1 MTRAAPLIVVADDDP
16 DIVML
21 VSAVLSKSG
30 FEVASATNGTDA
42 LELVRTRGPDL
53 AVLDISMPHLDG
65 IEVLKFVRSNP
76 ETAELPVILLSA
88 RAQEADV
95 KNGYAVGASKYMR
108 KPFSPSEL
116 VAVVRELLPDQ
127 DGGFKGAD

>member
-1 MTRAAPLIVVADDDP
+1 VTRAAPLIVVADDDP

-21 VSAVLSKSG
+21 VSAVLAKSG
-30 FEVASATNGTDA
+30 FEVARATNGTDA

-53 AVLDISMPHLDG
+53 AVLDISMPNLDG

>member
-21 VSAVLSKSG
+21 VSAVLSKNG
-30 FEVASATNGTDA
+30 FEVARATNGTDA

-53 AVLDISMPHLDG
+53 AVLDISMPNLDG
-65 IEVLKFVRSNP
+65 IEVLRFVRSDP

>member
-1 MTRAAPLIVVADDDP
+1 VTRAAPLIVVADDDP

-21 VSAVLSKSG
+21 VSAVLAKSG
-30 FEVASATNGTDA
+30 FEVARATNGADA

-53 AVLDISMPHLDG
+53 AVLDISMPNLDG
-65 IEVLKFVRSNP
+65 IEVLRFVRSNP

-127 DGGFKGAD
+127 DGGL

>member
-1 MTRAAPLIVVADDDP
+1 VTRAAPLIVVADDDP

-30 FEVASATNGTDA
+30 FEVARATNGTDA

-53 AVLDISMPHLDG
+53 AVLDISMPNLDG